1 MPILEIK
8 NLKVIVDGH
17 EIIGGLDFSV
27 EKNETLAIV
36 GPNGAGKTVLFKAIL
51 GLLPHSGDV
60 KWANGVKVGY
70 VPQRVELIR
79 DFPLSVGDFFDI
91 QNISLQSAGILLN
104 LLGIGVVDIFSANL
118 GILSGGEFQKVLI
131 ASALAD
137 NPDIVFFDEPTAGV
151 DVTGEATIY
160 KILTRLQD
168 TKKFAIIL
176 ISHDLNVV
184 YKYADKVLCLNKRQ
198 LCYGHPLHELT
209 AENLQR
215 LYGEDSALHHHN
227 HGNSEFNAHKND

>member
-1 MPILEIK
+1 MPILKIK
-8 NLKVIVDGH
+8 NLKVVVDGH
-17 EIIGGLDFSV
+17 EIINGLDFSV

-36 GPNGAGKTVLFKAIL
+36 GPNGAGKTVLFKALL
-51 GLLPHSGDV
+51 GLLPHSGDI
-60 KWANGVKVGY
+60 KWADGARIGY
-70 VPQRVELIR
+70 VPQRIGLIR

-104 LLGIGVVDIFSANL
+104 LLGIGVADIFSANL
-118 GILSGGEFQKVLI
+118 GVLSGGEFQKVLI

-137 NPDIVFFDEPTAGV
+137 NPDIVLFDEPTAGV
-151 DVTGEATIY
+151 DVTSEATIY
-160 KILTRLQD
+160 KILKRLQD

-209 AENLQR
+209 AENLQH
-215 LYGEDSALHHHN
+215 LYGEDSALYHHHHN
-227 HGNSEFNAHKND
+227 DGDSNAHKND